1 MLTPASTMLGNPAGA
16 LHLGRPTH
24 TRGTPP
30 TLAALSPT
38 PASARSNSIDS
49 FGSNNSVM
57 CRYCSISRFEVGS
70 GGNGGPSER
79 REGYPQP
86 LLRPANS
93 QLTEELL
100 CPRVL
105 GPLRGPRSCAG
116 RECGLA
122 DPEKPPLGDRGA
134 CVGPRRGARRLCG
147 MGGKY
152 RERGGAHASGADPT
166 HSGAG

>member
-49 FGSNNSVM
+49 FGSNNSGM
-57 CRYCSISRFEVGS
+57 CRYYSISRFEVGS
-70 GGNGGPSER
+70 GGNGGRSER

-86 LLRPANS
+86 LLGHPSCQPVPDQPTINLQKSHSVRASSVPS
-93 QLTEELL
+93 G
-100 CPRVL
+100 VL
-105 GPLRGPRSCAG
+105 GAARVENAGLLTPKNPL
-116 RECGLA
+116 
-122 DPEKPPLGDRGA
+122 
-134 CVGPRRGARRLCG
+134 
-147 MGGKY
+147 
-152 RERGGAHASGADPT
+152 
-166 HSGAG
+166 

>member
-1 MLTPASTMLGNPAGA
+1 MLRNPAGA
-16 LHLGRPTH
+16 LHLGLPTH
-24 TRGTPP
+24 VGGAPPKSAAP
-30 TLAALSPT
+30 TLT

>member
-1 MLTPASTMLGNPAGA
+1 ML
-16 LHLGRPTH
+16 
-24 TRGTPP
+24 
-30 TLAALSPT
+30 T

-134 CVGPRRGARRLCG
+134 CVGPRRGARQRRRPHTLRSRLTILRRWCFTFRRPLGAAIRRTQCAPGCYPRSPCPRSCG
-147 MGGKY
+147 
-152 RERGGAHASGADPT
+152 
-166 HSGAG
+166 